1 MLCCLSSQPNKGALD
16 TDMEH
21 NKWSCDDRKLW
32 LLSML
37 CSLSSQP
44 NKGALDTDMEH
55 NKWSGDD
62 RKLLLSMLCCL
73 SSQPNKGAL
82 DTDMEHNK
90 WSDDDRKL
98 WLLSM
103 LCSLSSQPNKGAFD
117 TDMEH
122 NKWSGD
128 DRKLLLS
135 MLCSLS
141 SQPNIGA
148 FDTDMEHNKWSGDDR
163 KLWLLSMLCCISS
176 QPNKGALDTDMEHNK
191 WSGDDRKLLLSMLC
205 CLSSQPNKGALDTD
219 MEHNK
224 WSDDDRKLWLLSM
237 LCSLSSQPN
246 IGAFDTDMEHN
257 KWSGDDRK
265 LLLSMLCSL
274 SSQSNI
280 GAFDT
285 DMEHNKWSGDDRK
298 LWLLS
303 MLCCISSQ
311 PNKGALDTDMEHN
324 KWSGDDRKLLLSMLC
339 CLSSQP
345 NKGAFDTDM
354 EHNKW
359 SSKSVPAST
368 RLEDPSR
375 KGTTRTAKSAPFNP
389 CPSREGPYSTVF
401 SVSRPMDPLMWLAG
415 LLALSGDVKTNPGPT
430 TQTWTCDMCS
440 TEITGRQ
447 TSYKC
452 NSSPSHWVHK
462 HCTTLIRNTDYTPTW
477 KCNIHNQQNNT
488 ITDQHHQLTDNSNN
502 MQQNLNI
509 NQPHSINNNKTQQ
522 QINSKKTITIIQINI
537 NGLTT
542 KIHELK
548 NLTDNTKI
556 DIITIQETKLK
567 PTHRTPY
574 LKDYTAIRTDRTY
587 KNGGG
592 LMTYIKNDIIF
603 TELKTLHTTNNK
615 LIELQ
620 HIKIHLANHK
630 HLNIFNIYI
639 PPRDTTNPDHSN
651 SQEDITNCMTHI
663 LNTNNTILTG
673 DFNAHHTLWHS
684 PTTDNRG
691 TLIADL
697 INSSNQIVLNTNTPT
712 RIPTNRNQQATS
724 PDISTASNTIYNNIT
739 WSTLNALNSDHNP
752 IKISYNTKTKFRLIQ
767 HRRSYTNYRKA
778 DWQGFTNS
786 IENALTDTTDV
797 TDVHKSNKILTLLL
811 LDADK
816 HYIPKGKIRPNNP
829 LLPENIRAQIKERD
843 IIKANDPTDNRL
855 EHLNKDI
862 SQAIQTHRSG
872 IWKEHLDGH
881 WDHRQ
886 NTHILWKTINGLSNK
901 KPTPITNNTIT
912 FKNYTAITPKQKAN
926 QFTKQF
932 TNITKHKT
940 KTHYRKIH
948 RKIESLQTTP
958 IKITIAQTSAALK
971 STKNT
976 NSTGPDGLNIRH
988 LKHLGPKGLDYLTKI
1003 LNLSLNKNIIPQIWK
1018 LAKIIPI
1025 PKPNKDPHLGSS
1037 YRPISLLS
1045 PTAKLLEKIILP
1057 YITNNIPSIYHQHGF
1072 KTKHSTTTALHQ
1084 LTNHITT
1091 GFNQK
1096 KPPHRTI
1103 TIALDM
1109 SQAFDTVNHYTLIE
1123 KLINTN
1129 TPNLITRFIANYIR
1143 GRKAFTQYKNK
1154 NSFKKQFKAGVP
1166 QGGVLSP
1173 TLFNIYMSDLPTP
1186 PRDIHV
1192 TTYADDITIYSSDK
1206 NYTIAQQRL
1215 QPYLEDVQTWTKAN
1229 DLKLNASKTMT
1240 TLFTPDPA
1248 EYRDE
1253 LSLQLDNTRL
1263 PTIRNP
1269 KILGLTFDP
1278 KLTFNEHIK
1287 TSKDKAEKTINILK
1301 ALTST
1306 HWGKNKE
1313 TLTNTYKTVTR
1324 PILEYAG
1331 TIYAPIISDKQLT
1344 ALQVTQNQGL
1354 RIATGCTSDTNINH
1368 IHDETK
1374 ILPIEK
1380 HLRLHSSQLRQKA
1393 SHPDHPLHR
1402 LTTQPQPP
1410 RLKKK
1415 TIFNNNQYTLNID
1428 PDPTHAIDENTIKRN
1443 MKTIHTTIVQDHLS
1457 NRPINKLLNRPP
1469 PDIDKKEET
1478 LPHSTRRKLS
1488 QLRTNKSPLLMTY
1501 LHKIDPANHPAA
1513 NCPLCNDPNHDSLHL
1528 FNCPDIPTTLT
1539 VWDLWTNP
1547 VGVAALL
1554 DVWGEKLGGPRAG
1567 V

>member
-1 MLCCLSSQPNKGALD
+1 MLMTVTGNTVYD
-16 TDMEH
+16 T
-21 NKWSCDDRKLW
+21 
-32 LLSML
+32 
-37 CSLSSQP
+37 
-44 NKGALDTDMEH
+44 
-55 NKWSGDD
+55 
-62 RKLLLSMLCCL
+62 
-73 SSQPNKGAL
+73 
-82 DTDMEHNK
+82 
-90 WSDDDRKL
+90 
-98 WLLSM
+98 
-103 LCSLSSQPNKGAFD
+103 
-117 TDMEH
+117 
-122 NKWSGD
+122 
-128 DRKLLLS
+128 
-135 MLCSLS
+135 
-141 SQPNIGA
+141 
-148 FDTDMEHNKWSGDDR
+148 
-163 KLWLLSMLCCISS
+163 
-176 QPNKGALDTDMEHNK
+176 
-191 WSGDDRKLLLSMLC
+191 
-205 CLSSQPNKGALDTD
+205 
-219 MEHNK
+219 
-224 WSDDDRKLWLLSM
+224 
-237 LCSLSSQPN
+237 
-246 IGAFDTDMEHN
+246 
-257 KWSGDDRK
+257 
-265 LLLSMLCSL
+265 
-274 SSQSNI
+274 
-280 GAFDT
+280 
-285 DMEHNKWSGDDRK
+285 
-298 LWLLS
+298 
-303 MLCCISSQ
+303 
-311 PNKGALDTDMEHN
+311 
-324 KWSGDDRKLLLSMLC
+324 
-339 CLSSQP
+339 
-345 NKGAFDTDM
+345 
-354 EHNKW
+354 
-359 SSKSVPAST
+359 SKSVPAST
-368 RLEDPSR
+368 RLEDPSK
-375 KGTTRTAKSAPFNP
+375 KGTKRTAKSAPINP

-415 LLALSGDVKTNPGPT
+415 LQAQSGDVETNPGPT
-430 TQTWTCDMCS
+430 TLTWTCDMCS

-477 KCNIHNQQNNT
+477 KCNIHNQRNNT

-522 QINSKKTITIIQINI
+522 QINSKKTIKIIQINV

-556 DIITIQETKLK
+556 YIITIQETKLK

-574 LKDYTAIRTDRTY
+574 LKDYTAIRTERTY

-603 TELKTLHTTNNK
+603 TELKTPHTTNHK
-615 LIELQ
+615 LTELQ

-691 TLIADL
+691 TLIADV
-697 INSSNQIVLNTNTPT
+697 INSSKQIVLNTNTPT

-786 IENALTDTTDV
+786 IENALTDTTNV
-797 TDVHKSNKILTLLL
+797 TDVHKSNKILTLFL

-829 LLPENIRAQIKERD
+829 LLPENIRAQIKARD

-881 WDHRQ
+881 WDHRR

-901 KPTPITNNTIT
+901 KKTPITNNTIT

-940 KTHYRKIH
+940 KTHYRKLH
-948 RKIESLQTTP
+948 RKIESLPTTP
-958 IKITIAQTSAALK
+958 IKITISQTSTALK

-988 LKHLGPKGLDYLTKI
+988 LKHLGPKGLHYLTKI
-1003 LNLSLNKNIIPQIWK
+1003 LNLSLNKNIIPQFWK

-1025 PKPNKDPHLGSS
+1025 PKQNKDPHQGSS

-1045 PTAKLLEKIILP
+1045 PTPKLLEKIILP
-1057 YITNNIPSIYHQHGF
+1057 YITNYIPTIYHQHGN

-1096 KPPHRTI
+1096 KPPHRPI

-1109 SQAFDTVNHYTLIE
+1109 SQAFDTINHYTLIE

-1143 GRKAFTQYKNK
+1143 GRKAFTQCKNK
-1154 NSFKKQFKAGVP
+1154 DSFKKQFKAGVR
-1166 QGGVLSP
+1166 QVGVLSP

-1215 QPYLEDVQTWTKAN
+1215 QTYLEDVQTWTKAN

-1278 KLTFNEHIK
+1278 KLTFNERIK
-1287 TSKDKAEKTINILK
+1287 TSKDRAEKTINILK

-1313 TLTNTYKTVTR
+1313 NVTNTYKTVTR

-1331 TIYAPIISDKQLT
+1331 TIYAPIISDKQL
-1344 ALQVTQNQGL
+1344 AL
-1354 RIATGCTSDTNINH
+1354 I
-1368 IHDETK
+1368 
-1374 ILPIEK
+1374 
-1380 HLRLHSSQLRQKA
+1380 
-1393 SHPDHPLHR
+1393 
-1402 LTTQPQPP
+1402 
-1410 RLKKK
+1410 
-1415 TIFNNNQYTLNID
+1415 
-1428 PDPTHAIDENTIKRN
+1428 
-1443 MKTIHTTIVQDHLS
+1443 
-1457 NRPINKLLNRPP
+1457 
-1469 PDIDKKEET
+1469 
-1478 LPHSTRRKLS
+1478 
-1488 QLRTNKSPLLMTY
+1488 
-1501 LHKIDPANHPAA
+1501 
-1513 NCPLCNDPNHDSLHL
+1513 
-1528 FNCPDIPTTLT
+1528 
-1539 VWDLWTNP
+1539 
-1547 VGVAALL
+1547 
-1554 DVWGEKLGGPRAG
+1554 
-1567 V
+1567 

>member
-1 MLCCLSSQPNKGALD
+1 MTIA
-16 TDMEH
+16 E
-21 NKWSCDDRKLW
+21 
-32 LLSML
+32 
-37 CSLSSQP
+37 
-44 NKGALDTDMEH
+44 A
-55 NKWSGDD
+55 
-62 RKLLLSMLCCL
+62 
-73 SSQPNKGAL
+73 
-82 DTDMEHNK
+82 
-90 WSDDDRKL
+90 
-98 WLLSM
+98 
-103 LCSLSSQPNKGAFD
+103 
-117 TDMEH
+117 
-122 NKWSGD
+122 
-128 DRKLLLS
+128 
-135 MLCSLS
+135 
-141 SQPNIGA
+141 
-148 FDTDMEHNKWSGDDR
+148 
-163 KLWLLSMLCCISS
+163 
-176 QPNKGALDTDMEHNK
+176 
-191 WSGDDRKLLLSMLC
+191 
-205 CLSSQPNKGALDTD
+205 
-219 MEHNK
+219 
-224 WSDDDRKLWLLSM
+224 
-237 LCSLSSQPN
+237 
-246 IGAFDTDMEHN
+246 
-257 KWSGDDRK
+257 
-265 LLLSMLCSL
+265 
-274 SSQSNI
+274 
-280 GAFDT
+280 
-285 DMEHNKWSGDDRK
+285 
-298 LWLLS
+298 
-303 MLCCISSQ
+303 
-311 PNKGALDTDMEHN
+311 
-324 KWSGDDRKLLLSMLC
+324 
-339 CLSSQP
+339 
-345 NKGAFDTDM
+345 
-354 EHNKW
+354 
-359 SSKSVPAST
+359 SKSVPAST

-415 LLALSGDVKTNPGPT
+415 LLALSGDVETNHGPT
-430 TQTWTCDMCS
+430 TQTCDMCS

-603 TELKTLHTTNNK
+603 TELKTPHTTNNK
-615 LIELQ
+615 LTELQ

-872 IWKEHLDGH
+872 IWKEHLEGH
-881 WDHRQ
+881 WDHRR

-932 TNITKHKT
+932 TNITKHET

-948 RKIESLQTTP
+948 RKIESLPTTP

-1025 PKPNKDPHLGSS
+1025 PKPNKDPHQGSS

-1072 KTKHSTTTALHQ
+1072 KTNHSTTTALHQ

-1143 GRKAFTQYKNK
+1143 GCKAFTQYKNK

-1186 PRDIHV
+1186 PCDIHV

-1331 TIYAPIISDKQLT
+1331 TIYAPIISDQQLT

-1354 RIATGCTSDTNINH
+1354 RIATGCISDTNINH

-1428 PDPTHAIDENTIKRN
+1428 PDPTHAIDENTIKQN

-1488 QLRTNKSPLLMTY
+1488 QLRTNKSPLLVTY

-1539 VWDLWTNP
+1539 VWDLWTDP

-1554 DVWGEKLGGPRAG
+1554 DVWGEKLVGPRAG